1 MSKHHSTTRVLAAL
15 LSALMTLS
23 AAELP
28 VWAGDWQENEAEEE
42 IGSLP
47 AVIHTPNGDVEI
59 EEDWNEVYPYGTFAF
74 GTYQADVAEPG
85 ALTADGEE
93 IPQTVLIPVYRLGG
107 TVGRVTA
114 KIQYSP
120 AVTMDPDGVETI
132 YDYAASGKND
142 LLIEYEAPTAAAAF
156 QPVGLPES
164 VRRMLPAEDAA
175 VTFDA
180 EGLNAETLT
189 EDDELSLFLAG
200 DPHADAYTWQAR
212 VGGGDWQDIDG
223 GADPTLLVT
232 WGEIWDFEN
241 DTWNALDFRCI
252 YSLDGKLY
260 CAESLFGERYEPLDS
275 PEGASYDTLQ
285 DLAEADSGEGSFT
298 VLEFEEEFDAY
309 EFLLTFA
316 EGETV
321 KTIRVSALDDDT
333 PELPELGLFTIT
345 GCEGGDISDTCNTL
359 TLLIRPIR
367 RSIP

>member
-23 AAELP
+23 ATELP

-241 DTWNALDFRCI
+241 
-252 YSLDGKLY
+252 
-260 CAESLFGERYEPLDS
+260 S
-275 PEGASYDTLQ
+275 PGTPSISAAYTVWTD
-285 DLAEADSGEGSFT
+285 SFT
-298 VLEFEEEFDAY
+298 A
-309 EFLLTFA
+309 
-316 EGETV
+316 
-321 KTIRVSALDDDT
+321 RN
-333 PELPELGLFTIT
+333 LFS
-345 GCEGGDISDTCNTL
+345 GSVMS
-359 TLLIRPIR
+359 LLIPRKGRPMIHYRISPKQTAGRASLPSSNLR
-367 RSIP
+367 RNSTRMNSC